1 MTTQP
6 AATLHGPME
15 ISAEHPA
22 FAGHFPKFPVLPGA
36 VLIDAALSAIA
47 AAHGLDLRQW
57 HLASVKFLDM
67 VRPGDVLSLEHGGPV
82 NGSIRFTIR
91 VADRKA
97 VSGTLSHA
105 PAQGDSAC
113 RTRP

>member
-6 AATLHGPME
+6 AETLRGPIE

-36 VLIDAALSAIA
+36 VLIDAALNAIA
-47 AAHGLDLRQW
+47 AAHSLDLRQW
-57 HLASVKFLDM
+57 QLSSVKFLDM
-67 VRPGDVLSLEHGGPV
+67 VRPGDALSLEHGVPV
-82 NGSIRFTIR
+82 NGSIRFSIR

-97 VSGTLSHA
+97 VSGMLSRA
-105 PAQGDSAC
+105 PAQQDSAC
-113 RTRP
+113 RTKP

>member
-1 MTTQP
+1 MTMQP
-6 AATLHGPME
+6 AETLHGPLE

-22 FAGHFPKFPVLPGA
+22 YAGHFPGFPVLPGA
-36 VLIDAALSAIA
+36 VLIDAALNAIA
-47 AAHGLDLRQW
+47 ASKRLDLRQW

-67 VRPGDVLSLEHGGPV
+67 VRPGDALFLEHGGPV

-91 VADRKA
+91 IADRKA
-97 VSGTLSHA
+97 VSGTLLHA
-105 PAQGDSAC
+105 QAMEDSAC